1 MDLKKYGMS
10 PYIAISLVGI
20 LCFLSG
26 IVIAGCNE
34 VGWDP
39 WVNTLSDLGVSDSS
53 LISSTFNISCYIA
66 GICVFIFGLGLCV
79 FSKDSLQ
86 KIGGMSIMVG
96 GCGLFLVGAMT
107 LSNVTMHNIATGL
120 FCIPLVIGIILVTLH
135 HFAIRNPFIM
145 KSSIVVLLVTL
156 IQWPIFTGAL
166 SEIASILCAIGW
178 WVTQFLDS
186 LRFKAAAIASE

>member
-53 LISSTFNISCYIA
+53 LTSSTFNISCYIA

-135 HFAIRNPFIM
+135 HFADTQSFHNEEQYRRTSGNFDPMADIHWCIERDRQH
-145 KSSIVVLLVTL
+145 IVCDRLVGDSVPRQPQ
-156 IQWPIFTGAL
+156 IQSGCH
-166 SEIASILCAIGW
+166 S
-178 WVTQFLDS
+178 
-186 LRFKAAAIASE
+186 